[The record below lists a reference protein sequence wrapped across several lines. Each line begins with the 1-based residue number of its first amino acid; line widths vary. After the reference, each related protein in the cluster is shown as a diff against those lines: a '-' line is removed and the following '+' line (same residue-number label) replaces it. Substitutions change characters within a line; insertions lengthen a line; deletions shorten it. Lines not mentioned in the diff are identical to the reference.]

1 MGMSSFELKRILLFA
16 FPLPILLVFPA
27 AFAFRGLW
35 VPALACSLGAAVYI
49 VLIWRWQRIREA
61 DEALARAALHDEVEA
76 EEKDVHA
83 EVAPPTASGPA
94 QGPSEESSPA
104 APPRRFVPIRNR
116 GARAESPP
124 GG

>member
-1 MGMSSFELKRILLFA
+1 MGMSSFELKRILLVA

-61 DEALARAALHDEVEA
+61 DEALARAALLDAAGA
-76 EEKDVHA
+76 EEK
-83 EVAPPTASGPA
+83 EVPPEIAPPTASVPA
-94 QGPSEESSPA
+94 QGPPAESSPA
-104 APPRRFVPIRNR
+104 APPRRFDSIRNR
-116 GARAESPP
+116 GSRTESPP